1 MTEPLSQRKST
12 AEQLPCLESLCP
24 PEPWAEANKTA
35 KGSACEAHGGTG
47 LCRLAQ
53 GLRLRASTDTISS
66 TGGAH
71 GASDRPKRAR
81 AGQPALRLDEDVRD
95 GTQPKMGDGR
105 CIGFHRPCR
114 EVGTP
119 LAIIVCVHYS
129 LCCGAR
135 TEVHVT

>member
-1 MTEPLSQRKST
+1 MR
-12 AEQLPCLESLCP
+12 
-24 PEPWAEANKTA
+24 
-35 KGSACEAHGGTG
+35 SAG

-81 AGQPALRLDEDVRD
+81 AGQPAQRLDEDVRD

-129 LCCGAR
+129 LC
-135 TEVHVT
+135 

>member
-1 MTEPLSQRKST
+1 MVWGATILIGLFSFGKKNGTGALSQRKST
-12 AEQLPCLESLCP
+12 AEQLPFAQLC
-24 PEPWAEANKTA
+24 A
-35 KGSACEAHGGTG
+35 G

-53 GLRLRASTDTISS
+53 RLRLRASTDTISS

-81 AGQPALRLDEDVRD
+81 AGQPAQRLDEDVRD

-135 TEVHVT
+135 AEVHVT